1 MGRSGV
7 PCGLCDG
14 GMEALSQCLRNII
27 RKTIGISDPRLVPYS
42 TRHTLKDKMRLLKTP
57 LSYQYHIMGHA
68 QDNAIADG
76 DGEGDPRIYMQRELE
91 WASQLTT
98 WGTEAVV

>member
-1 MGRSGV
+1 MF
-7 PCGLCDG
+7 CGL
-14 GMEALSQCLRNII
+14 II
-27 RKTIGISDPRLVPYS
+27 FSLTFLIAEHP
-42 TRHTLKDKMRLLKTP
+42 LKDKMRLLKTP

-68 QDNAIADG
+68 QDDAIADG

>member
-1 MGRSGV
+1 
-7 PCGLCDG
+7 
-14 GMEALSQCLRNII
+14 
-27 RKTIGISDPRLVPYS
+27 
-42 TRHTLKDKMRLLKTP
+42 MRLLKTP

-76 DGEGDPRIYMQRELE
+76 DGEGDHRIYMQRELE

>member
-1 MGRSGV
+1 
-7 PCGLCDG
+7 
-14 GMEALSQCLRNII
+14 
-27 RKTIGISDPRLVPYS
+27 
-42 TRHTLKDKMRLLKTP
+42 MRLLKTP

-68 QDNAIADG
+68 QDNAIADS

-91 WASQLTT
+91 RASQLTT